1 MPGYTIYRTTAPAV
15 VRLARS
21 KPAAEAGFITLI
33 LLAGLALDGLA
44 GIVLTV
50 LENITK

>member
-1 MPGYTIYRTTAPAV
+1 MPGYTIYRTSAPAL

-21 KPAAEAGFITLI
+21 KPAAEAGFVTLI

-44 GIVLTV
+44 GVVLTV
-50 LENITK
+50 VARFAN

>member
-1 MPGYTIYRTTAPAV
+1 MTGYTVHRTTAPAL

-21 KPAAEAGFITLI
+21 KSAAEAGFVTLI

-50 LENITK
+50 LENFTK

>member
-1 MPGYTIYRTTAPAV
+1 MTKYTTYRTTAPAL

-21 KPAAEAGFITLI
+21 KPAAEAGFVALI
-33 LLAGLALDGLA
+33 LLAGFALDRLA

-50 LENITK
+50 LENFTK

>member
-1 MPGYTIYRTTAPAV
+1 MPGYTTYRTTAPAL

-21 KPAAEAGFITLI
+21 KPATEAGFVTLI
-33 LLAGLALDGLA
+33 LLAGFALDGLA

-50 LENITK
+50 LENFTK